1 VTRLAVIGAGSMGAQ
16 IAQQAA
22 LGGVD
27 VLLHDQSAEQL
38 ASARDS
44 NRGHLT
50 RRVEKGK
57 LGAAEA
63 EKALVAVRQTTDLSE
78 AVHGA
83 DFVIEAVFEDLQLK
97 RSVFAELD
105 RAAPAHAVLAS
116 NSSTMGISKIADA
129 TSRPERCVNMHFFF
143 PVLVMDL
150 VEVVRGPQTSD
161 ETVERAMSLAREI
174 GRTAVLINKEIDGF
188 IVNRILHA
196 ATQEA
201 YRLLDAGVASFED
214 IDVAVEKGLNWPM
227 GPFRLGDFSGLDVT
241 YNARLHMYRT
251 TGEER
256 FRPSPQLEAKVKAGK
271 LGRKTGEGWYRY
283 STTPHPDPPP
293 AGEGES

>member
-1 VTRLAVIGAGSMGAQ
+1 MTTLAVVGAGSMGAQ

-22 LGGVD
+22 LSGVD
-27 VLLHDQSAEQL
+27 VRLQDKSAEQL
-38 ASARDS
+38 QRAVES
-44 NRGHLT
+44 NRGHLM

-57 LGAAEA
+57 LDQDQAEM
-63 EKALVAVRQTTDLSE
+63 ALSRVSTTTELSE
-78 AVHGA
+78 AAAGA

-97 RSVFAELD
+97 RAVFVELD
-105 RAAPAHAVLAS
+105 KVAPPTAVLAS
-116 NSSTMGISKIADA
+116 NSSTMGISKIADVVA
-129 TSRPERCVNMHFFF
+129 HPERCVNMHFFF

-150 VEVVRGPQTSD
+150 VEVVRGPRTSD
-161 ETVERAMSLAREI
+161 ETVERAMSMAKEM
-174 GRTAVLINKEIDGF
+174 GRTAVLMNKEIDGF

-201 YRLLDAGVASFED
+201 YRLFDAGVAGFED
-214 IDVAVEKGLNWPM
+214 IDTAVEKGLNWPM

-251 TGEER
+251 TGDER

-271 LGRKTGEGWYRY
+271 LGRKTKEGWYRY
-283 STTPHPDPPP
+283 
-293 AGEGES
+293 

>member
-1 VTRLAVIGAGSMGAQ
+1 MRLAVVGAGSMGAQ

-22 LGGVD
+22 LCGVE
-27 VLLHDQSAEQL
+27 VRLHDQSLAQL
-38 ASARDS
+38 RKALES
-44 NRGHLT
+44 NRGHVM

-57 LGAAEA
+57 LLQTEA
-63 EKALVAVRQTTDLSE
+63 EDALSRVGATTDLAE
-78 AVHGA
+78 AAAGA
-83 DFVIEAVFEDLQLK
+83 DFVIEAVFEDLELK

-105 RAAPAHAVLAS
+105 HIAPPETVLAS

-129 TSRPERCVNMHFFF
+129 TSRPERCVNMHFFY

-161 ETVERAMSLAREI
+161 ETVERAMAMAREI
-174 GRTAVLINKEIDGF
+174 GRTPVLINKEIDGF

-214 IDVAVEKGLNWPM
+214 IDTAVEKGLNWPM

-251 TGEER
+251 TGDER

-271 LGRKTGEGWYRY
+271 LGRKSGEGWYTY
-283 STTPHPDPPP
+283 
-293 AGEGES
+293 

>member
-1 VTRLAVIGAGSMGAQ
+1 MTRLAVVGAGSMGAQ

-27 VLLHDQSAEQL
+27 VTLQDHEPSQLQKAE
-38 ASARDS
+38 AS
-44 NRGHLT
+44 NRGHVM
-50 RRVEKGK
+50 RRVEKGR
-57 LGAAEA
+57 LSEQDAEA
-63 EKALVAVRQTTDLSE
+63 ALRRVQVTTDLRSGVE
-78 AVHGA
+78 HA
-83 DFVIEAVFEDLQLK
+83 DFVIEAVFEDLELK
-97 RSVFAELD
+97 RTVFRELD
-105 RAAPAHAVLAS
+105 AAAREDAVLAS
-116 NSSTMGISKIADA
+116 NSSTIGITKLAEV
-129 TSRPERCVNMHFFF
+129 TRRPERCLNMHFFF

-150 VEVVRGPQTSD
+150 VEIVRGPKTSG
-161 ETVERAMSLAREI
+161 ETVERAIALAREM
-174 GRTAVLINKEIDGF
+174 GRTPVLLNREIDGF

-251 TGEER
+251 TGDER
-256 FRPSPQLEAKVKAGK
+256 YRPSPQLEKKVKEGK
-271 LGRKTGEGWYRY
+271 LGRKSGEGWYRY
-283 STTPHPDPPP
+283 DK
-293 AGEGES
+293 

>member
-1 VTRLAVIGAGSMGAQ
+1 VTRLAVVGAGSMGAQ

-22 LGGVD
+22 LHGVD
-27 VLLHDQSAEQL
+27 VLLHDKSEEQL
-38 ASARDS
+38 SKSVES
-44 NRGHLT
+44 NRGHLL

-57 LGAAEA
+57 LARSDAET
-63 EKALVAVRQTTDLSE
+63 ALTRVRTTTDMGE
-78 AVHGA
+78 AVHEA
-83 DFVIEAVFEDLQLK
+83 DLVIEAVFEDLEVK
-97 RSVFAELD
+97 REVFAQVD
-105 RAAPAHAVLAS
+105 RLAPAGCVLAS
-116 NSSTMGISKIADA
+116 NSSTMGIGKIAGA
-129 TSRPERCVNMHFFF
+129 TGRPESCVNMHFFH

-150 VEVVRGPQTSD
+150 VEIVRGPETSQPAVD
-161 ETVERAMSLAREI
+161 RAMSVAREM
-174 GRTAVLINKEIDGF
+174 GRTPVLINREIDGF

-214 IDVAVEKGLNWPM
+214 IDTAVEKGLNWPL

-241 YNARLHMYRT
+241 YNARLHMYRS

-271 LGRKTGEGWYRY
+271 LGRKTGEGWYSY
-283 STTPHPDPPP
+283 
-293 AGEGES
+293 

>member
-1 VTRLAVIGAGSMGAQ
+1 VLAVVGAGSMGAQ

-22 LGGVD
+22 LHGID
-27 VLLHDQSAEQL
+27 VWLTDESEEQL
-38 ASARDS
+38 ARAVES
-44 NRGHLT
+44 NRGHLQ

-57 LGAAEA
+57 LSGVEAAA
-63 EKALVAVRQTTDLSE
+63 AVGRVQTSTELQE
-78 AVHGA
+78 AVGHA
-83 DFVIEAVFEDLQLK
+83 TFVIEAVFEDLNLK
-97 RSVFAELD
+97 RSIFADLD
-105 RAAPAHAVLAS
+105 RLVPPDAVLAS

-129 TSRPERCVNMHFFF
+129 TERPERCVNMHFFF

-161 ETVERAMSLAREI
+161 ETVDRAMAMARKM
-174 GRTAVLINKEIDGF
+174 GRTPVLLNKEIDGF

-214 IDVAVEKGLNWPM
+214 IDTAVEKGLNWPL

-241 YNARLHMYRT
+241 YKARLHMFET
-251 TGEER
+251 TGDER
-256 FRPSPQLEAKVKAGK
+256 YRPSPQLEAKVKAGK

-283 STTPHPDPPP
+283 
-293 AGEGES
+293 

>member
-1 VTRLAVIGAGSMGAQ
+1 MTELAVTGAGSMGAQ

-22 LGGVD
+22 LHGID
-27 VLLHDQSAEQL
+27 VRLQDKSAEQL
-38 ASARDS
+38 EKALDS
-44 NRGHLT
+44 NRGHLM

-57 LGAAEA
+57 LSQAEA
-63 EKALVAVRQTTDLSE
+63 EQALSRVRTTTDLAE
-78 AVHGA
+78 AVAAA
-83 DFVIEAVFEDLQLK
+83 DFVIEAVIEDLQLK
-97 RSVFAELD
+97 RSVFADLD
-105 RAAPAHAVLAS
+105 RAAPPETVLAS

-129 TSRPERCVNMHFFF
+129 TTRPERCVNVHFFY

-161 ETVERAMSLAREI
+161 DTVKRALAMVRAM
-174 GRTAVLINKEIDGF
+174 GRTAVLVNKEIDGF

-201 YRLLDAGVASFED
+201 YRLLDAGVASFQD
-214 IDVAVEKGLNWPM
+214 IDTAVEKGLNWPM

-241 YNARLHMYRT
+241 YNARLHMFKT
-251 TGEER
+251 TGDER
-256 FRPSPQLEAKVKAGK
+256 YRPSPQLEAKVKAGK

-283 STTPHPDPPP
+283 
-293 AGEGES
+293 